1 MKRERSLSVLS
12 NKSIKSK
19 EVAQPRKVPEKK
31 IGIIGGG
38 GLTRGAS
45 PSPASKMMC
54 SGYK

>member
-31 IGIIGGG
+31 IGVIGVG
-38 GLTRGAS
+38 GLTQGTS
-45 PSPASKMMC
+45 PSPANKMKC
-54 SGYK
+54 SG